1 MGANDT
7 GFGKLTGQVFHI
19 GNRSCL
25 HVQNSNTRTVFGD
38 AGAQFP
44 QGLDLAHGGEGAGKG
59 GNERLR
65 YPRIALEEYH
75 IKRLHYFPLASTARH
90 GNLAVTT
97 LHGNERVTDVN
108 TY

>member
-25 HVQNSNTRTVFGD
+25 HVQNCNTRTVFGN

-44 QGLDLAHGGEGAGKG
+44 QGLDLADRIESVGKG

-75 IKRLHYFPLASTARH
+75 IELHYFPLASTARH
-90 GNLAVTT
+90 GDRAVWA
-97 LHGNERVTDVN
+97 LHESERVTDVN
-108 TY
+108 TD